1 MMIRCP
7 GFWCGQLGGLL
18 CQLLKEETLEGGV
31 GLREMMG
38 SVLGRSSLC
47 LAMSST
53 LVDGYSYV
61 CRIVTVG
68 LVIYFWESLVYR

>member
-7 GFWCGQLGGLL
+7 GFWCGQLGGSL
-18 CQLLKEETLEGGV
+18 CQLFKEETLEGGV

-38 SVLGRSSLC
+38 RLSLC

-53 LVDGYSYV
+53 LADGYSYV
-61 CRIVTVG
+61 CRIATVG